1 MSSMAT
7 QVANTTAQ
15 SLLNFSKAQNPFS
28 SSFSEMIDSFEQ
40 ALSAN
45 SSLFSATDTLSVRI
59 VVPNVSVVSSSIN
72 VAMDSFG
79 NSVLRF
85 DYPISRALLTKS
97 TSLSTLLS
105 QNADSTL
112 PTKAFDTS
120 ELSSISREQLEA
132 ISKDMLKTELKA
144 DDGFQTIF
152 FRDVQSLEFVQDTLS
167 KESIAALKAT
177 FGAESFLERE
187 DGSVVL
193 TDKAEKFVSGW
204 KKALESVNDAQS
216 TLDSLIKKDANFD
229 GELSGDEL
237 GSQSVSILQSTV
249 TTTIEVVLFL
259 WVTASVSSSSLKD
272 AWVLN
277 FSSQSWEQ
285 FKSAFAEFFSEK
297 DEKGAN
303 SSKNERAD
311 ESGDLSDETS
321 QKSFDKAKF
330 FYAHLNNSF
339 ALMSASFVGAYQAK
353 NLSLDLLG
361 GVVFD
366 LAQTSLNLQSKFLAQ
381 NKA

>member
-7 QVANTTAQ
+7 QMTNTTAQ

-28 SSFSEMIDSFEQ
+28 SAFSEMIDSFEQ
-40 ALSAN
+40 ALSTN
-45 SSLFSATDTLSVRI
+45 SSLFSATNTLSF
-59 VVPNVSVVSSSIN
+59 NTSVSSGAF
-72 VAMDSFG
+72 VAPWAEGGIDSFG
-79 NSVLRF
+79 N
-85 DYPISRALLTKS
+85 PIVYLGYAIPYATK
-97 TSLSTLLS
+97 TVSLSTLLS

-152 FRDVQSLEFVQDTLS
+152 FRDAQSLEFTQDTLS

-204 KKALESVNDAQS
+204 KKALESINDAQS

-237 GSQSVSILQSTV
+237 GTQSVLQSTI
-249 TTTIEVVLFL
+249 TTTTKVVLFL
-259 WVTASVSSSSLKD
+259 WVTQSVSSSSLKD
-272 AWVLN
+272 AWALN
-277 FSSQSWEQ
+277 SQSWEQ

-297 DEKGAN
+297 DEKSAN
-303 SSKNERAD
+303 SSKSAKAD
-311 ESGDLSDETS
+311 ESADVSDETS

-353 NLSLDLLG
+353 DLSLDLLG

>member
-28 SSFSEMIDSFEQ
+28 SAFSEMIDSFEQ
-40 ALSAN
+40 ALSTN
-45 SSLFSATDTLSVRI
+45 SSLFSATNTLSF
-59 VVPNVSVVSSSIN
+59 NTSVSSGAF
-72 VAMDSFG
+72 VAPWAGGGIDSFG
-79 NSVLRF
+79 N
-85 DYPISRALLTKS
+85 PIVYLGYAIPYATK
-97 TSLSTLLS
+97 TVTLSTLLS

-152 FRDVQSLEFVQDTLS
+152 FRDAQSLEFTQDTLS
-167 KESIAALKAT
+167 KESLAALKAT

-204 KKALESVNDAQS
+204 KKALESVKDTQS
-216 TLDSLIKKDANFD
+216 TLESLIKKDANFD
-229 GELSGDEL
+229 GELSGGEL
-237 GSQSVSILQSTV
+237 GTQSVLQSTI
-249 TTTIEVVLFL
+249 TTTTKVVLFL
-259 WVTASVSSSSLKD
+259 WVTQSVSSSSLKD
-272 AWVLN
+272 AWALN
-277 FSSQSWEQ
+277 SQSWEQ

-303 SSKNERAD
+303 SSKNEKAD
-311 ESGDLSDETS
+311 ESADLSDETS

-339 ALMSASFVGAYQAK
+339 ALTSASFVGAYQAK
-353 NLSLDLLG
+353 DLSLDFLG

>member
-40 ALSAN
+40 ALSTN
-45 SSLFSATDTLSVRI
+45 SSLFSATNTLSF
-59 VVPNVSVVSSSIN
+59 NASVSSGAF
-72 VAMDSFG
+72 VAPWAGGGIDSFG
-79 NSVLRF
+79 N
-85 DYPISRALLTKS
+85 PIVYLGYAIPYATK
-97 TSLSTLLS
+97 TVSLSTLLS
-105 QNADSTL
+105 QNADNTL

-152 FRDVQSLEFVQDTLS
+152 FRDAQSLEFTQDTLS
-167 KESIAALKAT
+167 KESIATLKAT

-204 KKALESVNDAQS
+204 KKALESINDAQS

-237 GSQSVSILQSTV
+237 GTQSVLQSTI

-259 WVTASVSSSSLKD
+259 WVTQSVSSSSLKD
-272 AWVLN
+272 AWALN
-277 FSSQSWEQ
+277 SQSWEQ

-297 DEKGAN
+297 DEKSAN
-303 SSKNERAD
+303 SNKNESAKAD
-311 ESGDLSDETS
+311 ESADLSDETS

-339 ALMSASFVGAYQAK
+339 VLMSASFVGVYQAK
-353 NLSLDLLG
+353 DLSLDLLG

-381 NKA
+381 NRA

>member
-7 QVANTTAQ
+7 QVANTTVQ
-15 SLLNFSKAQNPFS
+15 SLLNFSKAQIPFS

-40 ALSAN
+40 ALNTN
-45 SSLFSATDTLSVRI
+45 SSLFSATNTLSF
-59 VVPNVSVVSSSIN
+59 NTSVSSGAF
-72 VAMDSFG
+72 VAPWAGGGIDSFG
-79 NSVLRF
+79 N
-85 DYPISRALLTKS
+85 PIVYLGYAIPYATK
-97 TSLSTLLS
+97 TVSLSTLLS

-152 FRDVQSLEFVQDTLS
+152 FRDAQSLEFTQDTLS

-204 KKALESVNDAQS
+204 KKALESVKDAQS
-216 TLDSLIKKDANFD
+216 TLNSLIKKDANFD

-237 GSQSVSILQSTV
+237 GSQSVLQSTV
-249 TTTIEVVLFL
+249 TTTTKVVLFL
-259 WVTASVSSSSLKD
+259 WVTQSVSSSSLKD
-272 AWVLN
+272 AWALN
-277 FSSQSWEQ
+277 SQSWEQ

-303 SSKNERAD
+303 SNKNESAKADERAD
-311 ESGDLSDETS
+311 VSDETS

-353 NLSLDLLG
+353 DLSLDLLG

>member
-28 SSFSEMIDSFEQ
+28 SAFSEMIDSFEQ
-40 ALSAN
+40 ALSTN
-45 SSLFSATDTLSVRI
+45 SSLFSATNTLSF
-59 VVPNVSVVSSSIN
+59 NASVSSGAF
-72 VAMDSFG
+72 VAPWAGGGIDSFG
-79 NSVLRF
+79 N
-85 DYPISRALLTKS
+85 PIVYLGYAIPYATK
-97 TSLSTLLS
+97 TVSLSTLLS

-152 FRDVQSLEFVQDTLS
+152 FRDAQSLEFTQDTLS

-237 GSQSVSILQSTV
+237 GTQSVLQSTI

-259 WVTASVSSSSLKD
+259 WVTQSVSSSSLKD
-272 AWVLN
+272 AWALN
-277 FSSQSWEQ
+277 SQSWEQ

-303 SSKNERAD
+303 SNKNESAKAD
-311 ESGDLSDETS
+311 ESADVSDETS
-321 QKSFDKAKF
+321 QKAFDKAKF

-353 NLSLDLLG
+353 DLSLDLLG

>member
-40 ALSAN
+40 ALSTN
-45 SSLFSATDTLSVRI
+45 SSLFSATNTLSF
-59 VVPNVSVVSSSIN
+59 NTSVSSGAF
-72 VAMDSFG
+72 VAPWAGGGIDSFG
-79 NSVLRF
+79 N
-85 DYPISRALLTKS
+85 PIVYLGYAIPYATK
-97 TSLSTLLS
+97 TVSLSILLS

-152 FRDVQSLEFVQDTLS
+152 FRDAQSLEFTQDTLS
-167 KESIAALKAT
+167 KESIATLKAT

-237 GSQSVSILQSTV
+237 GTQSVLQSTI

-259 WVTASVSSSSLKD
+259 WVTQSVSSSSLKD
-272 AWVLN
+272 AWALN
-277 FSSQSWEQ
+277 SQSWEQ

-297 DEKGAN
+297 DEKSAN
-303 SSKNERAD
+303 SSESTKAD
-311 ESGDLSDETS
+311 ESADVSDETS
-321 QKSFDKAKF
+321 QKAFDKAKF

-353 NLSLDLLG
+353 DLSLDLLG

>member
-15 SLLNFSKAQNPFS
+15 SLLNFNKAQNPFS

-40 ALSAN
+40 ALSTN

-59 VVPNVSVVSSSIN
+59 VVPNVSIVSSSIN

-105 QNADSTL
+105 QNADNTL

-152 FRDVQSLEFVQDTLS
+152 FRDAQSLEFTQDTLS
-167 KESIAALKAT
+167 KESIATLKAT

-204 KKALESVNDAQS
+204 KKALESINDAQS

-237 GSQSVSILQSTV
+237 GTQSVLQSTI

-259 WVTASVSSSSLKD
+259 WVTQSVSSSSLKD
-272 AWVLN
+272 AWALN
-277 FSSQSWEQ
+277 SQSWEQ

-297 DEKGAN
+297 DEKSAN
-303 SSKNERAD
+303 SNKNESAKAD
-311 ESGDLSDETS
+311 ESADLSDETS

-339 ALMSASFVGAYQAK
+339 VLMSASFVGVYQAK
-353 NLSLDLLG
+353 DLSLDLLG

-381 NKA
+381 NRA

>member
-28 SSFSEMIDSFEQ
+28 SAFSEMIDSFEQ
-40 ALSAN
+40 ALSTN
-45 SSLFSATDTLSVRI
+45 SSLFSATNTLSF
-59 VVPNVSVVSSSIN
+59 NTSVSSGAF
-72 VAMDSFG
+72 VAPWTGGGIDSFG
-79 NSVLRF
+79 N
-85 DYPISRALLTKS
+85 PIVYLGYAIPYATK
-97 TSLSTLLS
+97 TVSLSTLLS
-105 QNADSTL
+105 QNADNTL

-152 FRDVQSLEFVQDTLS
+152 FRDAQSLEFTQDTLS

-237 GSQSVSILQSTV
+237 GTQSVLQSTI
-249 TTTIEVVLFL
+249 TTTIKVVLFL
-259 WVTASVSSSSLKD
+259 WVTQSVSSSSLKD
-272 AWVLN
+272 AWALN
-277 FSSQSWEQ
+277 SQSWEQ

-297 DEKGAN
+297 DEKSAN
-303 SSKNERAD
+303 SSKSAKAD
-311 ESGDLSDETS
+311 ESADVSDETS
-321 QKSFDKAKF
+321 QKSFNKAKF

-353 NLSLDLLG
+353 DLSLDLLG

>member
-15 SLLNFSKAQNPFS
+15 SLLNFNKAQNPFS
-28 SSFSEMIDSFEQ
+28 SAFSEMIDSFEQ
-40 ALSAN
+40 ALSIN
-45 SSLFSATDTLSVRI
+45 SSLFSATNTLSF
-59 VVPNVSVVSSSIN
+59 NTSVSSGAF
-72 VAMDSFG
+72 VAPWAGGGIDSFG
-79 NSVLRF
+79 N
-85 DYPISRALLTKS
+85 PIVYLGYAIPYATK
-97 TSLSTLLS
+97 TVSLSTLLS

-152 FRDVQSLEFVQDTLS
+152 FRDAQSLEFTQDTLS

-204 KKALESVNDAQS
+204 KKALESVKDAQS

-229 GELSGDEL
+229 GELSGDEQ
-237 GSQSVSILQSTV
+237 GAQSVLQSTI
-249 TTTIEVVLFL
+249 TTTTKVVLFL

-272 AWVLN
+272 AWALN
-277 FSSQSWEQ
+277 SQSWEQ

-297 DEKGAN
+297 DEKSAN
-303 SSKNERAD
+303 SSKSAKAD
-311 ESGDLSDETS
+311 ESADVSDETS

-330 FYAHLNNSF
+330 FYAHLNDSF
-339 ALMSASFVGAYQAK
+339 VLMSASFVGAYQAK
-353 NLSLDLLG
+353 DLSLDLLG

>member
-40 ALSAN
+40 ALSTN
-45 SSLFSATDTLSVRI
+45 SNLFSATNTLSF
-59 VVPNVSVVSSSIN
+59 NTSVSSGAF
-72 VAMDSFG
+72 VAPWAGGGIDSFG
-79 NSVLRF
+79 N
-85 DYPISRALLTKS
+85 PIVYLGYAIPYATK
-97 TSLSTLLS
+97 TVSLSTLLS
-105 QNADSTL
+105 QNADNTL

-152 FRDVQSLEFVQDTLS
+152 FRDAQSLEFTQDTLS

-229 GELSGDEL
+229 GELSGDEQ
-237 GSQSVSILQSTV
+237 GAQSVLQSTI

-259 WVTASVSSSSLKD
+259 WVTQSVSSSSLKD
-272 AWVLN
+272 AWALN
-277 FSSQSWEQ
+277 SQSWEQ

-297 DEKGAN
+297 DEKSAN
-303 SSKNERAD
+303 SSKSAKAD
-311 ESGDLSDETS
+311 ESADVSDETS

-353 NLSLDLLG
+353 DLSLDLLG

>member
-28 SSFSEMIDSFEQ
+28 SAFSEMIDSFEQ
-40 ALSAN
+40 ALSTN
-45 SSLFSATDTLSVRI
+45 SSLFSATNTLSF
-59 VVPNVSVVSSSIN
+59 NTSVSSGAF
-72 VAMDSFG
+72 VAPWAGGGIDSFG
-79 NSVLRF
+79 N
-85 DYPISRALLTKS
+85 PIVYLGYAIPYATK
-97 TSLSTLLS
+97 TVSLSTLLS

-152 FRDVQSLEFVQDTLS
+152 FRDAQSLEFTQDTLS

-204 KKALESVNDAQS
+204 KKALESIKDAQS

-229 GELSGDEL
+229 GELSGDEQ
-237 GSQSVSILQSTV
+237 GAQSVLQSTV

-259 WVTASVSSSSLKD
+259 WVTQSVSSSSLKD
-272 AWVLN
+272 AWALN
-277 FSSQSWEQ
+277 SQSWEQ

-297 DEKGAN
+297 DEKSAN
-303 SSKNERAD
+303 SSKSAKAD
-311 ESGDLSDETS
+311 ESADVSDETS
-321 QKSFDKAKF
+321 QKAFDKAKF

-353 NLSLDLLG
+353 DLSLDLLG

>member
-7 QVANTTAQ
+7 QMTNTTAQ
-15 SLLNFSKAQNPFS
+15 SLLNFSKAQTPFS
-28 SSFSEMIDSFEQ
+28 SAFSEMIDNFEQ
-40 ALSAN
+40 ALSTN
-45 SSLFSATDTLSVRI
+45 SSLFSATNTLSF
-59 VVPNVSVVSSSIN
+59 NTSVSSGAF
-72 VAMDSFG
+72 VAPWAGGGIDSFG
-79 NSVLRF
+79 N
-85 DYPISRALLTKS
+85 PIVYLGYAIPYATK
-97 TSLSTLLS
+97 TVSLSTLLS
-105 QNADSTL
+105 QNADNTL

-152 FRDVQSLEFVQDTLS
+152 FRDAQSLEFTQDTLS

-177 FGAESFLERE
+177 FGAESFVERE

-204 KKALESVNDAQS
+204 KKALESVKDTQS
-216 TLDSLIKKDANFD
+216 TLESLIKKDTNFD

-237 GSQSVSILQSTV
+237 GSQSVSVLQSTI

-259 WVTASVSSSSLKD
+259 WVTQSVSSSSLKD
-272 AWVLN
+272 AWALN
-277 FSSQSWEQ
+277 SQSWEQ
-285 FKSAFAEFFSEK
+285 FKGAFAEFFSEK
-297 DEKGAN
+297 DEKSAN
-303 SSKNERAD
+303 SSKNKKAD
-311 ESGDLSDETS
+311 ESANLSDETS

-353 NLSLDLLG
+353 DLSLDLLG

-366 LAQTSLNLQSKFLAQ
+366 LAQTRLNLQSKFLAQ

>member
-7 QVANTTAQ
+7 QMANTTAQ

-28 SSFSEMIDSFEQ
+28 SAFSEMIDSFEQ
-40 ALSAN
+40 ALSTN
-45 SSLFSATDTLSVRI
+45 SSLFSATNTLSF
-59 VVPNVSVVSSSIN
+59 NTSVSSGAF
-72 VAMDSFG
+72 VAPWAGGGIDSFG
-79 NSVLRF
+79 N
-85 DYPISRALLTKS
+85 PIVYLGYAIPYATK
-97 TSLSTLLS
+97 TVSLSTLLS

-152 FRDVQSLEFVQDTLS
+152 FRDAQSLEFTQDTLS

-216 TLDSLIKKDANFD
+216 TLKSLIKKDANFD

-237 GSQSVSILQSTV
+237 GTQSVLQSTV

-259 WVTASVSSSSLKD
+259 WVTQSVSSSSLKD
-272 AWVLN
+272 AWALN
-277 FSSQSWEQ
+277 SQSWEQ

-297 DEKGAN
+297 DEKSAN
-303 SSKNERAD
+303 SSKSAKAD
-311 ESGDLSDETS
+311 ESADVSNETS
-321 QKSFDKAKF
+321 QKAFDKANF
-330 FYAHLNNSF
+330 FYAHLNSSF

-353 NLSLDLLG
+353 DLSLDLLG

>member
-7 QVANTTAQ
+7 QMANTTAQ

-28 SSFSEMIDSFEQ
+28 SAFSEMIDSFEQ
-40 ALSAN
+40 ALSTN

-152 FRDVQSLEFVQDTLS
+152 FRDAQSLEFTQDTLS
-167 KESIAALKAT
+167 KESIATLKAT

-237 GSQSVSILQSTV
+237 GTQSVLQSTV
-249 TTTIEVVLFL
+249 TTTTKVVLFL
-259 WVTASVSSSSLKD
+259 WVTQSVSSSLLKD
-272 AWVLN
+272 AWALN
-277 FSSQSWEQ
+277 SQSWEQ

-297 DEKGAN
+297 NEKSAN
-303 SSKNERAD
+303 SSKSAKAD
-311 ESGDLSDETS
+311 ESADVSDETS
-321 QKSFDKAKF
+321 QKAFDKAKF
-330 FYAHLNNSF
+330 FYAHLNDSF
-339 ALMSASFVGAYQAK
+339 ALMSASFVGTYQAK
-353 NLSLDLLG
+353 DLSLDLLG
-361 GVVFD
+361 SVVFD

>member
-7 QVANTTAQ
+7 QMTNTTAQ

-28 SSFSEMIDSFEQ
+28 SAFSEMIDSFEQ
-40 ALSAN
+40 ALSTN
-45 SSLFSATDTLSVRI
+45 SSLFSATNTLSF
-59 VVPNVSVVSSSIN
+59 NTSVSSGAF
-72 VAMDSFG
+72 VAPWAGGGIDSFG
-79 NSVLRF
+79 N
-85 DYPISRALLTKS
+85 PIVYLGYAIPYATK
-97 TSLSTLLS
+97 TVSLSTLLS

-152 FRDVQSLEFVQDTLS
+152 FRDAQSLEFTQDTLS
-167 KESIAALKAT
+167 KESLAALKAT

-204 KKALESVNDAQS
+204 KKALESVKDTQS
-216 TLDSLIKKDANFD
+216 TLESLIKKDANFD
-229 GELSGDEL
+229 GELSGGEL
-237 GSQSVSILQSTV
+237 GTQSVLQSTI
-249 TTTIEVVLFL
+249 TTTTKVVLFL
-259 WVTASVSSSSLKD
+259 WVTQSVSSSSLKD
-272 AWVLN
+272 AWALN
-277 FSSQSWEQ
+277 SQSWEQ

-303 SSKNERAD
+303 SSKNEKAD
-311 ESGDLSDETS
+311 ESADLSDETS

-339 ALMSASFVGAYQAK
+339 ALTSASFVGAYQAK
-353 NLSLDLLG
+353 DLSLDFLG

>member
-7 QVANTTAQ
+7 QMANTTAQ

-40 ALSAN
+40 ALSIN
-45 SSLFSATDTLSVRI
+45 SSLFSATNTLSF
-59 VVPNVSVVSSSIN
+59 STSVSSGAF
-72 VAMDSFG
+72 VAPWAGGGTDSFG
-79 NSVLRF
+79 N
-85 DYPISRALLTKS
+85 PIVYLGYAIPYATK
-97 TSLSTLLS
+97 TVSLSTLLS

-152 FRDVQSLEFVQDTLS
+152 FRDAQSLEFTQDTLS

-237 GSQSVSILQSTV
+237 GSQSVLQSTV
-249 TTTIEVVLFL
+249 TTTTKVVLFL
-259 WVTASVSSSSLKD
+259 WVTASVSSSLLKD
-272 AWVLN
+272 AWALN
-277 FSSQSWEQ
+277 SQSWER

-303 SSKNERAD
+303 SSKSAKAD
-311 ESGDLSDETS
+311 ESADLSDETS

-339 ALMSASFVGAYQAK
+339 ALMSASFVGTYQAK
-353 NLSLDLLG
+353 DLSLDLLG

>member
-7 QVANTTAQ
+7 QMTNTTAQ

-28 SSFSEMIDSFEQ
+28 STFSEMIDSFEQ
-40 ALSAN
+40 ALSTN
-45 SSLFSATDTLSVRI
+45 SSLFSATNTLSF
-59 VVPNVSVVSSSIN
+59 NTSVSSGAF
-72 VAMDSFG
+72 VAPWAGGGIDSFG
-79 NSVLRF
+79 N
-85 DYPISRALLTKS
+85 PIVYLGYAIPYATK
-97 TSLSTLLS
+97 TVSLSTLLS

-152 FRDVQSLEFVQDTLS
+152 FRDAQSLEFTQDTLS
-167 KESIAALKAT
+167 KESLAALKAT

-237 GSQSVSILQSTV
+237 GTQSVLQSTI
-249 TTTIEVVLFL
+249 TTTTKVVLFL
-259 WVTASVSSSSLKD
+259 WVTQSASSSLLKD
-272 AWVLN
+272 AWALN
-277 FSSQSWEQ
+277 SQSWER

-297 DEKGAN
+297 DEKSAN
-303 SSKNERAD
+303 SSKSAKTD
-311 ESGDLSDETS
+311 ESADMSDETS

-353 NLSLDLLG
+353 DLSLDLLG

>member
-28 SSFSEMIDSFEQ
+28 SAFSEMIDSFEQ
-40 ALSAN
+40 ALSTN
-45 SSLFSATDTLSVRI
+45 SSLFSATNTLSF
-59 VVPNVSVVSSSIN
+59 NTSVSSGAF
-72 VAMDSFG
+72 VAPWAGGGIDSFG
-79 NSVLRF
+79 N
-85 DYPISRALLTKS
+85 PIVYLGYAIPYATK
-97 TSLSTLLS
+97 TVTLSTLLS

-120 ELSSISREQLEA
+120 ELSSISHEQLEA

-152 FRDVQSLEFVQDTLS
+152 FRDAQSLEFTQDTLS

-204 KKALESVNDAQS
+204 KKALESVNNAQS

-237 GSQSVSILQSTV
+237 GSQSVLQSTI

-259 WVTASVSSSSLKD
+259 WVTASASSSLLKD
-272 AWVLN
+272 AWALN
-277 FSSQSWEQ
+277 SQSWEQ

-303 SSKNERAD
+303 SSKNESAD
-311 ESGDLSDETS
+311 ESADLSDETS

-353 NLSLDLLG
+353 DLSLDLLG

>member
-40 ALSAN
+40 ALSTN
-45 SSLFSATDTLSVRI
+45 SSLFSATNTLSF
-59 VVPNVSVVSSSIN
+59 NASVSSGAF
-72 VAMDSFG
+72 VAPWAGGGIDSFG
-79 NSVLRF
+79 N
-85 DYPISRALLTKS
+85 PIVYLGYAIPYATK
-97 TSLSTLLS
+97 TVSLSTLLS
-105 QNADSTL
+105 QNADNTL

-152 FRDVQSLEFVQDTLS
+152 FRDAQSLEFTQDTLS

-204 KKALESVNDAQS
+204 KKALESINDAQS
-216 TLDSLIKKDANFD
+216 TLESLIKKDANFD

-237 GSQSVSILQSTV
+237 GTQSVLQSTI
-249 TTTIEVVLFL
+249 TTTTKVVLFL
-259 WVTASVSSSSLKD
+259 WVTQSVSSSSLKD

-277 FSSQSWEQ
+277 SQSWEQ

-297 DEKGAN
+297 DEKSTN
-303 SSKNERAD
+303 SSKNENEKAD
-311 ESGDLSDETS
+311 ESADVSDETS

-330 FYAHLNNSF
+330 FYTHLNNSF

-353 NLSLDLLG
+353 DLSLDLLG

>member
-15 SLLNFSKAQNPFS
+15 SLLNFNKAQNPFS

-40 ALSAN
+40 ALSTN
-45 SSLFSATDTLSVRI
+45 SSLFSATNTLSF
-59 VVPNVSVVSSSIN
+59 NTSVSSGAF
-72 VAMDSFG
+72 VAPWAGGGIDSFG
-79 NSVLRF
+79 N
-85 DYPISRALLTKS
+85 PIVYLGYAIPYATK
-97 TSLSTLLS
+97 TVSLSTLLS

-152 FRDVQSLEFVQDTLS
+152 FRDAQSLEFTQDTLS

-216 TLDSLIKKDANFD
+216 TLESLIKKDANFD

-237 GSQSVSILQSTV
+237 GTQSVLQSTV
-249 TTTIEVVLFL
+249 TTTTKVVLFL
-259 WVTASVSSSSLKD
+259 WVTQSVSSSSLKD
-272 AWVLN
+272 AWALN
-277 FSSQSWEQ
+277 SQSWEQ

-303 SSKNERAD
+303 SNKNESAKAD
-311 ESGDLSDETS
+311 ESADVSDETS

-353 NLSLDLLG
+353 DLSLDLLG

>member
-7 QVANTTAQ
+7 QMTNTTAQ

-40 ALSAN
+40 ALSTN

-59 VVPNVSVVSSSIN
+59 VIPNVSVVSSSIN

-85 DYPISRALLTKS
+85 DYPISRALLAKS

-152 FRDVQSLEFVQDTLS
+152 FRDAQSLEFTQDTLS

-216 TLDSLIKKDANFD
+216 TLDSLIKKDTNFD

-237 GSQSVSILQSTV
+237 GFQSVLQSTI

-259 WVTASVSSSSLKD
+259 WVTQSVSSSLLKD
-272 AWVLN
+272 AWALN
-277 FSSQSWEQ
+277 SQSWEQ

-303 SSKNERAD
+303 SSKSAKAD
-311 ESGDLSDETS
+311 ESADLSDETS

-353 NLSLDLLG
+353 DLSLDLLG

>member
-15 SLLNFSKAQNPFS
+15 SLLDFSKAQPPFS
-28 SSFSEMIDSFEQ
+28 SSFSELIDSFEQ
-40 ALSAN
+40 ALSTN
-45 SSLFSATDTLSVRI
+45 SSLFSATNTLSF
-59 VVPNVSVVSSSIN
+59 NASVSSGAF
-72 VAMDSFG
+72 VAPWAGGGIDSFG
-79 NSVLRF
+79 N
-85 DYPISRALLTKS
+85 PIVYLGYAIPYATK
-97 TSLSTLLS
+97 TVSLSTLLS
-105 QNADSTL
+105 QNADNTL

-152 FRDVQSLEFVQDTLS
+152 FRDAQSLEFTQDTLS

-216 TLDSLIKKDANFD
+216 TLESLIKKDANFD

-237 GSQSVSILQSTV
+237 GTQSVLQSTI
-249 TTTIEVVLFL
+249 TTTTKVVLFL
-259 WVTASVSSSSLKD
+259 WVTQSVSSSSLKD

-277 FSSQSWEQ
+277 SQSWEQ

-297 DEKGAN
+297 DEKSTN
-303 SSKNERAD
+303 SSKNENEKAD
-311 ESGDLSDETS
+311 ESADVSDETS

-330 FYAHLNNSF
+330 FYTHLNNSF

-353 NLSLDLLG
+353 DLSLDLLG

>member
-7 QVANTTAQ
+7 QMTNTTAQ
-15 SLLNFSKAQNPFS
+15 SLLNFNKAQNPFS

-40 ALSAN
+40 ALSTN
-45 SSLFSATDTLSVRI
+45 SSLFSATNTLSF
-59 VVPNVSVVSSSIN
+59 NTSVSSGVF
-72 VAMDSFG
+72 VAPWAGGGIDSFG
-79 NSVLRF
+79 N
-85 DYPISRALLTKS
+85 PIVYLGYAIPYATK
-97 TSLSTLLS
+97 TVSLSTLLS

-152 FRDVQSLEFVQDTLS
+152 FRDAQSLEFTQDTLS

-237 GSQSVSILQSTV
+237 GAQSVLQSTI

-272 AWVLN
+272 AWALN
-277 FSSQSWEQ
+277 SQSWEQ

-303 SSKNERAD
+303 SSKNEKAD
-311 ESGDLSDETS
+311 ESADVSDETS

-353 NLSLDLLG
+353 DLSLDLLG

-366 LAQTSLNLQSKFLAQ
+366 LAQTSLNLQSKFLTQ

>member
-15 SLLNFSKAQNPFS
+15 SLLNFNKAQNPFS

-40 ALSAN
+40 ALSTN
-45 SSLFSATDTLSVRI
+45 SSLFSATNTLSF
-59 VVPNVSVVSSSIN
+59 NTSVSSGAF
-72 VAMDSFG
+72 VAPWAGGGIDSFG
-79 NSVLRF
+79 N
-85 DYPISRALLTKS
+85 PIVYLGYAIPYATK
-97 TSLSTLLS
+97 TVSLSTLLS
-105 QNADSTL
+105 QNADNTL

-152 FRDVQSLEFVQDTLS
+152 FRDAQSLEFTQDTLS

-216 TLDSLIKKDANFD
+216 TLESLIKKDANFD

-237 GSQSVSILQSTV
+237 GTQSVLQSTI

-259 WVTASVSSSSLKD
+259 WVTQSVSSSSLKD
-272 AWVLN
+272 AWALN
-277 FSSQSWEQ
+277 SQSWEQ

-303 SSKNERAD
+303 SNKNESAKAD
-311 ESGDLSDETS
+311 ESADVSDETS

-353 NLSLDLLG
+353 DLSLDLLG

>member
-15 SLLNFSKAQNPFS
+15 SLLNFSKAQTPFS
-28 SSFSEMIDSFEQ
+28 SAFSEMIDSFEQ
-40 ALSAN
+40 ALSTN
-45 SSLFSATDTLSVRI
+45 SSLFSATNTLSF
-59 VVPNVSVVSSSIN
+59 NASVSSGAF
-72 VAMDSFG
+72 VAPWAGGGIDSFG
-79 NSVLRF
+79 N
-85 DYPISRALLTKS
+85 PIVYLGYAIPYATK
-97 TSLSTLLS
+97 TVSLSTLLS

-152 FRDVQSLEFVQDTLS
+152 FRDAQSLEFTQDTLS

-204 KKALESVNDAQS
+204 KKALESVKDAQS

-237 GSQSVSILQSTV
+237 GTQSILQSTI

-259 WVTASVSSSSLKD
+259 WVTQSVSSSSLKD
-272 AWVLN
+272 AWALN
-277 FSSQSWEQ
+277 SQSWEQ

-303 SSKNERAD
+303 SSKSAKAD
-311 ESGDLSDETS
+311 ESADVSDETS

-353 NLSLDLLG
+353 DLSLDLLG
-361 GVVFD
+361 SVVFD

>member
-28 SSFSEMIDSFEQ
+28 SAFSEMIDSFEQ
-40 ALSAN
+40 ALSTN
-45 SSLFSATDTLSVRI
+45 SSLFSATNTLSF
-59 VVPNVSVVSSSIN
+59 NASVSSGAF
-72 VAMDSFG
+72 VAPWAGGGIDSFG
-79 NSVLRF
+79 N
-85 DYPISRALLTKS
+85 PIVYLGYAIPYATK
-97 TSLSTLLS
+97 TVSLSTLLS

-152 FRDVQSLEFVQDTLS
+152 FRDAQSLEFTQDTLS

-204 KKALESVNDAQS
+204 KKALESVKDAQS
-216 TLDSLIKKDANFD
+216 TLELLIKKDANFG

-237 GSQSVSILQSTV
+237 GTQSVLQSTV
-249 TTTIEVVLFL
+249 TTTTKVVLFL

-272 AWVLN
+272 AWALN
-277 FSSQSWEQ
+277 SQSWEQ

-297 DEKGAN
+297 DEKSAN
-303 SSKNERAD
+303 SSKSAKAD
-311 ESGDLSDETS
+311 ESADVSDETS
-321 QKSFDKAKF
+321 QKSFNKAKF

-339 ALMSASFVGAYQAK
+339 ALMSASFVGTYQAK
-353 NLSLDLLG
+353 DLSLDLLG

>member
-28 SSFSEMIDSFEQ
+28 SAFSEMIDSFEQ
-40 ALSAN
+40 ALSTN
-45 SSLFSATDTLSVRI
+45 SSLFSATNTLSF
-59 VVPNVSVVSSSIN
+59 NTSVSSGAF
-72 VAMDSFG
+72 VAPWAGGGIDSFG
-79 NSVLRF
+79 N
-85 DYPISRALLTKS
+85 PIVYLGYAIPYATK
-97 TSLSTLLS
+97 TVTLSTLLS

-152 FRDVQSLEFVQDTLS
+152 FRDAQSLEFTQDTLS
-167 KESIAALKAT
+167 KESLAALKAT

-204 KKALESVNDAQS
+204 KKALESVKDTQS
-216 TLDSLIKKDANFD
+216 TLESLIKKDANFD

-237 GSQSVSILQSTV
+237 GSQSVLQSTI

-259 WVTASVSSSSLKD
+259 WVTQSVSSSSLKD

-277 FSSQSWEQ
+277 SQSWEQ
-285 FKSAFAEFFSEK
+285 FKSTFAEFFSEK

-303 SSKNERAD
+303 SSKNENEKAD
-311 ESGDLSDETS
+311 ESADVSDETS

-339 ALMSASFVGAYQAK
+339 ALMSASFVGAYQVK
-353 NLSLDLLG
+353 DLSLDLLG

>member
-28 SSFSEMIDSFEQ
+28 SAFSEMIDSFEQ
-40 ALSAN
+40 ALSTN
-45 SSLFSATDTLSVRI
+45 SSLFSATNTLSF
-59 VVPNVSVVSSSIN
+59 NASVSSGAF
-72 VAMDSFG
+72 VAPWAGGGIDSFG
-79 NSVLRF
+79 N
-85 DYPISRALLTKS
+85 PIVHLGYAIPYATK
-97 TSLSTLLS
+97 TVSLSTLLS
-105 QNADSTL
+105 QNSDSTL

-152 FRDVQSLEFVQDTLS
+152 FRDAQSLEFTQDTLS

-204 KKALESVNDAQS
+204 KKALESVKDAQS

-237 GSQSVSILQSTV
+237 GTQSVLQSTI

-259 WVTASVSSSSLKD
+259 WVTQSVSSSSLKD
-272 AWVLN
+272 AWALN
-277 FSSQSWEQ
+277 SQSWEQ

-303 SSKNERAD
+303 SSKSAKAD
-311 ESGDLSDETS
+311 ESADVSDETS

-353 NLSLDLLG
+353 DLSLDLLG

>member
-7 QVANTTAQ
+7 QMTNTTAQ
-15 SLLNFSKAQNPFS
+15 SLLNFNKAQNTFS

-40 ALSAN
+40 ALSTN
-45 SSLFSATDTLSVRI
+45 SSLFSATNTLSF
-59 VVPNVSVVSSSIN
+59 NTSVSSGAFFAPWAGGI
-72 VAMDSFG
+72 DSFG
-79 NSVLRF
+79 N
-85 DYPISRALLTKS
+85 PIVYLGYAIPYATK
-97 TSLSTLLS
+97 TVSLSTLLS

-152 FRDVQSLEFVQDTLS
+152 FRDAQSLEFTQDTLS
-167 KESIAALKAT
+167 KESLAALKAT

-204 KKALESVNDAQS
+204 KKALESVKDTQS
-216 TLDSLIKKDANFD
+216 TLESLIKKDANFD
-229 GELSGDEL
+229 GELSGGEL
-237 GSQSVSILQSTV
+237 GTQSVLQSTI
-249 TTTIEVVLFL
+249 TTTTKVVLFL
-259 WVTASVSSSSLKD
+259 WVTQSVSSSSLKD
-272 AWVLN
+272 AWALN
-277 FSSQSWEQ
+277 SQSWEQ

-303 SSKNERAD
+303 SSKSAKAD
-311 ESGDLSDETS
+311 ESADLSDETS

-339 ALMSASFVGAYQAK
+339 ALTSASFVGTYQAK
-353 NLSLDLLG
+353 DLSLDLLG

>member
-7 QVANTTAQ
+7 QMTNTAAQ
-15 SLLNFSKAQNPFS
+15 SLLNFNKAQNPFS
-28 SSFSEMIDSFEQ
+28 SSFSEMIDSLEQ
-40 ALSAN
+40 ALSIN
-45 SSLFSATDTLSVRI
+45 SSLFSATNTLSF
-59 VVPNVSVVSSSIN
+59 NTSVSSGAF
-72 VAMDSFG
+72 VAPWAGGGIDSFG
-79 NSVLRF
+79 N
-85 DYPISRALLTKS
+85 PIVYLGYAIPYATK
-97 TSLSTLLS
+97 TVSLSTLLS

-152 FRDVQSLEFVQDTLS
+152 FRDTQSLEFTQDTLS

-204 KKALESVNDAQS
+204 KKALESVKDAQS

-237 GSQSVSILQSTV
+237 GTQSVLQSTI

-259 WVTASVSSSSLKD
+259 WVTQSVSSSSLKD
-272 AWVLN
+272 AWALN
-277 FSSQSWEQ
+277 SQSWEQ

-297 DEKGAN
+297 DEKSAN
-303 SSKNERAD
+303 SSKSAKAD
-311 ESGDLSDETS
+311 ESADLSDETS

-339 ALMSASFVGAYQAK
+339 ALMSASFVGAYQVK
-353 NLSLDLLG
+353 DLSLDLLG

>member
-7 QVANTTAQ
+7 QVANTTAP
-15 SLLNFSKAQNPFS
+15 SFLNFNKAQNPFS
-28 SSFSEMIDSFEQ
+28 SAFSEMINSFEQ
-40 ALSAN
+40 ALSTN
-45 SSLFSATDTLSVRI
+45 SSLFSATNTLSF
-59 VVPNVSVVSSSIN
+59 NTSVSSGAF
-72 VAMDSFG
+72 VAPWAGGGIDSFG
-79 NSVLRF
+79 N
-85 DYPISRALLTKS
+85 PIVYLGYAIPYATK
-97 TSLSTLLS
+97 TVSLSTLLS
-105 QNADSTL
+105 QNADNTL

-152 FRDVQSLEFVQDTLS
+152 FRDAQSLEFTQDTLS
-167 KESIAALKAT
+167 KESIAALKGT

-204 KKALESVNDAQS
+204 KKALESINDAQS

-237 GSQSVSILQSTV
+237 GAQSVLQSTI

-259 WVTASVSSSSLKD
+259 WVTQSVSSSSLKD
-272 AWVLN
+272 AWALN
-277 FSSQSWEQ
+277 SQSWEQ

-297 DEKGAN
+297 DEKSTN
-303 SSKNERAD
+303 SSKSAKAD
-311 ESGDLSDETS
+311 ESADVSDETS
-321 QKSFDKAKF
+321 QKAFDKAKF
-330 FYAHLNNSF
+330 FYAHLNDSF

-353 NLSLDLLG
+353 DLSLDLLG

>member
-28 SSFSEMIDSFEQ
+28 SAFSEMIDSFEQ
-40 ALSAN
+40 ALSTN
-45 SSLFSATDTLSVRI
+45 SSLFSATNTLSF
-59 VVPNVSVVSSSIN
+59 NTSVSSGAF
-72 VAMDSFG
+72 VAPWAGGGIDSFG
-79 NSVLRF
+79 N
-85 DYPISRALLTKS
+85 PIVYLGYAIPYATK
-97 TSLSTLLS
+97 TVTLSTLLS

-120 ELSSISREQLEA
+120 ELSSISHEQLEA

-152 FRDVQSLEFVQDTLS
+152 FRDAQSLEFTQDTLS

-193 TDKAEKFVSGW
+193 TDKAEKFASGW

-237 GSQSVSILQSTV
+237 GSQSVLQSTI
-249 TTTIEVVLFL
+249 TTTTKVVLFL
-259 WVTASVSSSSLKD
+259 WVTQSVSSSSLKD
-272 AWVLN
+272 AWALN
-277 FSSQSWEQ
+277 SQSWER

-297 DEKGAN
+297 DEKSAN
-303 SSKNERAD
+303 SSKSAKAD
-311 ESGDLSDETS
+311 ESADLSDETS

-353 NLSLDLLG
+353 DLSLDLLG

-366 LAQTSLNLQSKFLAQ
+366 LAQISLNLQSKFLAQ

>member
-15 SLLNFSKAQNPFS
+15 SLLNFNKAQNPFS
-28 SSFSEMIDSFEQ
+28 SAFSEMIDSFEQ
-40 ALSAN
+40 ALSTN
-45 SSLFSATDTLSVRI
+45 SSLFSATNTLSF
-59 VVPNVSVVSSSIN
+59 NTSVSSGAF
-72 VAMDSFG
+72 VAPWAGGGIDSFG
-79 NSVLRF
+79 N
-85 DYPISRALLTKS
+85 PIVYLGYAIPYATK
-97 TSLSTLLS
+97 TVTLSTLLS

-152 FRDVQSLEFVQDTLS
+152 FRDAQSLEFTQDTLS
-167 KESIAALKAT
+167 KESIATLKAT

-216 TLDSLIKKDANFD
+216 TLESLIKKDANFD

-237 GSQSVSILQSTV
+237 GSQSVLQSTI

-259 WVTASVSSSSLKD
+259 WVTQSVSSSSLKD

-277 FSSQSWEQ
+277 SQSWEQ

-303 SSKNERAD
+303 SSKNESAKAD
-311 ESGDLSDETS
+311 ESADVSDETS

-339 ALMSASFVGAYQAK
+339 ALMSASFVGAYQVK
-353 NLSLDLLG
+353 DLSLDLLG

>member
-7 QVANTTAQ
+7 QMANTTAQ

-40 ALSAN
+40 ALSIN
-45 SSLFSATDTLSVRI
+45 SSLFSATNTLSFNI
-59 VVPNVSVVSSSIN
+59 SVSSGAF
-72 VAMDSFG
+72 VAPWAGGGTDSFG
-79 NSVLRF
+79 N
-85 DYPISRALLTKS
+85 PIVYLGYAIPYATK
-97 TSLSTLLS
+97 TVSLSTLLS

-152 FRDVQSLEFVQDTLS
+152 FRDAQSLEFTQDTLS

-229 GELSGDEL
+229 GELSGDEQ
-237 GSQSVSILQSTV
+237 GAQSVLQSTI

-259 WVTASVSSSSLKD
+259 WVTQSVSSSLLKD
-272 AWVLN
+272 AWALN
-277 FSSQSWEQ
+277 SQSWER

-303 SSKNERAD
+303 SSKSAKAD
-311 ESGDLSDETS
+311 ESADLSDETS

-339 ALMSASFVGAYQAK
+339 ALMSASFVGTYQAK
-353 NLSLDLLG
+353 DLSLDLLG

>member
-15 SLLNFSKAQNPFS
+15 SLLNFSKAQTPFS
-28 SSFSEMIDSFEQ
+28 SAFSEMIDSFEQ
-40 ALSAN
+40 ALSTN
-45 SSLFSATDTLSVRI
+45 SSLFSATDTLSF
-59 VVPNVSVVSSSIN
+59 NASVSSGAF
-72 VAMDSFG
+72 VAPWAGGGIDSFG
-79 NSVLRF
+79 N
-85 DYPISRALLTKS
+85 PIVYLGYAIPYATK
-97 TSLSTLLS
+97 TVSLSTLLS

-152 FRDVQSLEFVQDTLS
+152 FRDAQSLEFTQDTLS

-177 FGAESFLERE
+177 FGAESFLEKE

-237 GSQSVSILQSTV
+237 GTQSVLQSTI

-259 WVTASVSSSSLKD
+259 WVTQSVSSSSLKD
-272 AWVLN
+272 AWALN

-285 FKSAFAEFFSEK
+285 FKSAFTEFFSEK

-303 SSKNERAD
+303 SSKSAKAD
-311 ESGDLSDETS
+311 ESADVSDETS

-353 NLSLDLLG
+353 DLSLDLLG
-361 GVVFD
+361 SVVFD

>member
-7 QVANTTAQ
+7 QMTNTAAQ
-15 SLLNFSKAQNPFS
+15 SLLNFSKAQNTFS

-40 ALSAN
+40 ALSTN
-45 SSLFSATDTLSVRI
+45 SSLFSATNTLSF
-59 VVPNVSVVSSSIN
+59 NTSVSSGAFFAPWAGGI
-72 VAMDSFG
+72 DSFG
-79 NSVLRF
+79 N
-85 DYPISRALLTKS
+85 PIVYLGYAIPYATK
-97 TSLSTLLS
+97 TVSLSTLLS

-152 FRDVQSLEFVQDTLS
+152 FRDAQSLEFTQDTLS
-167 KESIAALKAT
+167 KESLAALKAT

-204 KKALESVNDAQS
+204 KKARESVKDTQS
-216 TLDSLIKKDANFD
+216 TLESLIKKDANFD
-229 GELSGDEL
+229 GELSGGEL
-237 GSQSVSILQSTV
+237 GTQSVLQSTI
-249 TTTIEVVLFL
+249 TTTTKVVLFL
-259 WVTASVSSSSLKD
+259 WVTQSVSSSSLKD
-272 AWVLN
+272 AWALN
-277 FSSQSWEQ
+277 SQSWEQ

-297 DEKGAN
+297 DEKSAN
-303 SSKNERAD
+303 SSKNEKAD
-311 ESGDLSDETS
+311 ESADLSDEPS

-339 ALMSASFVGAYQAK
+339 ALTSASFVGAYQAK
-353 NLSLDLLG
+353 DLSLDFLG

>member
-7 QVANTTAQ
+7 QMTNTTAQ

-28 SSFSEMIDSFEQ
+28 STFSEMIDSFEQ
-40 ALSAN
+40 ALSTN
-45 SSLFSATDTLSVRI
+45 SSLFSATNTLSF
-59 VVPNVSVVSSSIN
+59 NTSVSSGAF
-72 VAMDSFG
+72 VAPWAGGGIDSFG
-79 NSVLRF
+79 N
-85 DYPISRALLTKS
+85 PIVYLGYAIPYATK
-97 TSLSTLLS
+97 TVSLSTLLS

-152 FRDVQSLEFVQDTLS
+152 FRDAQSLEFTQDTLS
-167 KESIAALKAT
+167 KESLAALKAT

-204 KKALESVNDAQS
+204 KKALESVKDTQS
-216 TLDSLIKKDANFD
+216 TLESLIKKDANFD
-229 GELSGDEL
+229 GELSGGEL
-237 GSQSVSILQSTV
+237 GTQSVLQSTI

-259 WVTASVSSSSLKD
+259 WVTQSVSSSSLKD
-272 AWVLN
+272 AWALN
-277 FSSQSWEQ
+277 SQSWEQ

-303 SSKNERAD
+303 SSKSAKAD
-311 ESGDLSDETS
+311 ESADLSDETS

-339 ALMSASFVGAYQAK
+339 ALTSASFVGTYQAK
-353 NLSLDLLG
+353 DLSLDLLG

>member
-28 SSFSEMIDSFEQ
+28 SSFSEMIDNFEQ
-40 ALSAN
+40 ALSTN
-45 SSLFSATDTLSVRI
+45 SSLFSATNTLSF
-59 VVPNVSVVSSSIN
+59 NTSVSSGAF
-72 VAMDSFG
+72 VAPWAGGGIDSFG
-79 NSVLRF
+79 N
-85 DYPISRALLTKS
+85 PIVYLGYAIPYATK
-97 TSLSTLLS
+97 TVTLSTLLS

-152 FRDVQSLEFVQDTLS
+152 FRDAQSLEFTQDTLS
-167 KESIAALKAT
+167 KESLAALKAT

-204 KKALESVNDAQS
+204 KKALESVKDTQS
-216 TLDSLIKKDANFD
+216 TLESLIKKDANFD
-229 GELSGDEL
+229 GELSGGEL
-237 GSQSVSILQSTV
+237 GTQSVLQSTI
-249 TTTIEVVLFL
+249 TTTTKVVLFL
-259 WVTASVSSSSLKD
+259 WVTQSVSSSSLKD
-272 AWVLN
+272 AWALN
-277 FSSQSWEQ
+277 SQSWEQ

-303 SSKNERAD
+303 SSKSAKAD
-311 ESGDLSDETS
+311 ESADLSDEPS

-339 ALMSASFVGAYQAK
+339 ALTSASFVGAYQAK
-353 NLSLDLLG
+353 DLSLDFLG

>member
-7 QVANTTAQ
+7 QVANTAAQ

-28 SSFSEMIDSFEQ
+28 SAFSEMIDSFEQ
-40 ALSAN
+40 ALSTN
-45 SSLFSATDTLSVRI
+45 SSLFSATNTLSF
-59 VVPNVSVVSSSIN
+59 NTSVSN
-72 VAMDSFG
+72 GAFVAPWAGGGIDSFG
-79 NSVLRF
+79 N
-85 DYPISRALLTKS
+85 PIVYLGYAIPYATK
-97 TSLSTLLS
+97 TVSLSTLLS

-152 FRDVQSLEFVQDTLS
+152 FRDAQSLEFTQDTLS

-204 KKALESVNDAQS
+204 KKALESVKDAQS

-237 GSQSVSILQSTV
+237 GTQSVLQSTI

-259 WVTASVSSSSLKD
+259 WVTQSVSSSSLKD
-272 AWVLN
+272 AWALN
-277 FSSQSWEQ
+277 SQSWEQ

-297 DEKGAN
+297 DEKSA
-303 SSKNERAD
+303 KAD
-311 ESGDLSDETS
+311 ESADVSDETS

-353 NLSLDLLG
+353 DLSLDLLG

>member
-28 SSFSEMIDSFEQ
+28 SAFSEMIDSFEQ
-40 ALSAN
+40 ALSTN

-59 VVPNVSVVSSSIN
+59 VVPNVSIVSSSIN

-105 QNADSTL
+105 QNTDSTL

-152 FRDVQSLEFVQDTLS
+152 FRDAQSLEFTQDTLS

-229 GELSGDEL
+229 GELSGDEQ
-237 GSQSVSILQSTV
+237 GAQSVLQSTI

-259 WVTASVSSSSLKD
+259 WVTQSVSSSSLKD
-272 AWVLN
+272 AWTL
-277 FSSQSWEQ
+277 SSQSWEQ

-297 DEKGAN
+297 DEKSAN
-303 SSKNERAD
+303 SSKSAKAD
-311 ESGDLSDETS
+311 ESADVSDETS

-353 NLSLDLLG
+353 DLSLDLLG